1 MEKLDLPGIS
11 QIELTAAL
19 LEAGVKTNLQNP
31 QSNLSASDIAEEA
44 ELWSALNGS
53 EMGTQNF
60 DPFVNLSLK
69 WNFNVWKVNKW
80 VFGAKSIPWIM
91 SSSLNS
97 KQIDQILS
105 ENDAF
110 LKSIQEFQ
118 AMGKVSEVLE

>member
-1 MEKLDLPGIS
+1 LEKLDLPGIS

-69 WNFNVWKVNKW
+69 WNFNV
-80 VFGAKSIPWIM
+80 
-91 SSSLNS
+91 
-97 KQIDQILS
+97 
-105 ENDAF
+105 
-110 LKSIQEFQ
+110 
-118 AMGKVSEVLE
+118 